1 MFSKVSQC
9 QYKPC
14 KNGATCIDLK
24 DDFMC
29 RCTTD
34 YVGKI
39 CDRKLVFN
47 VLIHCILFFINK
59 INMSL
64 TWICRQNSGKENKF
78 PKKYQKH
85 WATYLLW
92 IFTLKSKYRIANRQ
106 NFSLS
111 FESVLLSFFLYIV
124 RVGLCDTENGWQR
137 FGSNC
142 YRLING
148 TKASW
153 NDAM

>member
-1 MFSKVSQC
+1 MFTIFFILTCYSVLKSLFSKVSQC

-64 TWICRQNSGKENKF
+64 TCICRQNSGKENKF
-78 PKKYQKH
+78 PKKYQKP
-85 WATYLLW
+85 WATYHPLELCYGYS
-92 IFTLKSKYRIANRQ
+92 LKKVN
-106 NFSLS
+106 
-111 FESVLLSFFLYIV
+111 IV
-124 RVGLCDTENGWQR
+124 
-137 FGSNC
+137 
-142 YRLING
+142 
-148 TKASW
+148 
-153 NDAM
+153 

>member
-47 VLIHCILFFINK
+47 VLIHCILFFINE

-64 TWICRQNSGKENKF
+64 TCICRQNSGRENKF
-78 PKKYQKH
+78 PKKDPETLGH
-85 WATYLLW
+85 VPSTWIMLW
-92 IFTLKSKYRIANRQ
+92 IFTLKSKYHIKQIAKILVAMEFWICSFVFLLVYSESR
-106 NFSLS
+106 SLWHRKRLATLWKQ
-111 FESVLLSFFLYIV
+111 LL
-124 RVGLCDTENGWQR
+124 
-137 FGSNC
+137 
-142 YRLING
+142 
-148 TKASW
+148 
-153 NDAM
+153 